1 MEQDNRD
8 ERVMSDNYQKP
19 SHAPWYT
26 IPKQPIA
33 SVEHPFIIKD
43 VDKGLATLGSP
54 RQLQEVCRLKL
65 DMRQPLMILSWSK
78 MMAPL
83 PVCI

>member
-1 MEQDNRD
+1 MDQVNDD
-8 ERVMSDNYQKP
+8 ERVVSKNYQKR
-19 SHAPWYT
+19 SYAPWYT

-65 DMRQPLMILSWSK
+65 VTRQGLMILSWSK
-78 MMAPL
+78 KMALL